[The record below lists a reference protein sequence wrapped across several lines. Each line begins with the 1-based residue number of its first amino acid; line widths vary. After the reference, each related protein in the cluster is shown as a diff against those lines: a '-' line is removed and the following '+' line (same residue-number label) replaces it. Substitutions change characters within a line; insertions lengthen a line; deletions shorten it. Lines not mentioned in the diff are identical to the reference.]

1 MYKSTIQTYLLTEK
15 KRTAGSLLDVHY
27 NNNDS
32 KWNFQMIIT
41 GACFAK
47 VSKSVLGDGLKLYE
61 EILKWH
67 VLCFH
72 QDQNTMQKA
81 HCTQVDKMVSQH
93 DKEKIILE
101 KLLEKA
107 IKKRG

>member
-1 MYKSTIQTYLLTEK
+1 MWLFSF
-15 KRTAGSLLDVHY
+15 
-27 NNNDS
+27 
-32 KWNFQMIIT
+32 FQ
-41 GACFAK
+41 
-47 VSKSVLGDGLKLYE
+47 
-61 EILKWH
+61 
-67 VLCFH
+67 

-93 DKEKIILE
+93 DKEKMVLE